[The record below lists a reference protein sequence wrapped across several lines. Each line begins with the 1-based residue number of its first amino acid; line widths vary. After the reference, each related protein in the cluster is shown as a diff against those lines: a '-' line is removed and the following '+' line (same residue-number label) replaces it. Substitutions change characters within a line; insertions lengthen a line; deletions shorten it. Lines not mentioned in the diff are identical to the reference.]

1 LLERRQVVG
10 NDFKDLFGDWRPD
23 EEGRKPDEEFRLE
36 PENRIR
42 RALNEKEVKIVNV
55 YEAVPDNS
63 SGQPAQH
70 QNQTFVLLRD
80 NRGRELRIYVL
91 RDVALAISLGL
102 ESETPDRPFTHD
114 LMKNI
119 LDRLGGTVE
128 RVTIDDLWQETFY
141 ARITLD
147 YKGETID
154 IDARPSDAIA
164 LALRYKAPVYV
175 AEAVLEATTQE

>member
-1 LLERRQVVG
+1 VG

-23 EEGRKPDEEFRLE
+23 EEGRGQNDDLRSE
-36 PENRIR
+36 PENRTR

-55 YEAVPDNS
+55 YEYEAIAGSGPSQS
-63 SGQPAQH
+63 SQH
-70 QNQTFVLLRD
+70 TTFVLLRD

-91 RDVALAISLGL
+91 RDVALAISLAL

-114 LMKNI
+114 LIKNI
-119 LDRLGGTVE
+119 LDRLNVRVE

-147 YKGETID
+147 RQGEILD

-164 LALRYKAPVYV
+164 LALRYRAPIYV
-175 AEAVLEATTQE
+175 AEAVLEATASSD